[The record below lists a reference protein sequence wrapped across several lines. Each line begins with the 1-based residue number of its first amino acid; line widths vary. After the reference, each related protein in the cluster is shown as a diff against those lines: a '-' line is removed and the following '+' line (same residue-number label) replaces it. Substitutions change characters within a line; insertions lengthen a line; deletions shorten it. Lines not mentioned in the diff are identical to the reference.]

1 MRCPYCGA
9 EDTRVVDSRSL
20 DDGIAIRR
28 RRECEKCGKRFTT
41 KEIVESVPIVV
52 IKKDG
57 SRQEFD
63 RKKLIERIL
72 RACQKRKVS
81 MESIEQ
87 LADHIENEAMKKPRR
102 EISTHEIGDLVLQGL
117 WSIDQVAYVRF
128 ASVYRDFESL
138 DSFMDAI
145 KNLKDTEPDKE
156 GKDPQKETE

>member
-1 MRCPYCGA
+1 M
-9 EDTRVVDSRSL
+9 
-20 DDGIAIRR
+20 
-28 RRECEKCGKRFTT
+28 
-41 KEIVESVPIVV
+41 ESVPIVV

-102 EISTHEIGDLVLQGL
+102 EISTREIGDLVLQGL